1 MHKLNIEY
9 NGISTGGKFTNF
21 EAAMK
26 SNLGGLCG
34 DFQLVGKET
43 VNDAILSIFIDYKTD

>member
-1 MHKLNIEY
+1 MNKLNIEY

-43 VNDAILSIFIDYKTD
+43 VNDAILSIFIDHKTD